1 MINRQ
6 KEEAKKWKLQAI
18 PKQTKKKLQDQ
29 LKRIVMHR
37 RESSQLSLESTTSII
52 KAKNNIKVENE
63 PYLNQS
69 WMR

>member
-29 LKRIVMHR
+29 LKRIVMHL
-37 RESSQLSLESTTSII
+37 RESSRLSLESTTSII